1 MERIKRCNDELK
13 ADRPT
18 IGEVEFIPRIP
29 IYILVENVRSVHNVG
44 SIFRSADGFGA
55 EKIYLTGYTAHPPRE
70 DLHKTALG
78 AEDAVPWEYY
88 ENPLDA
94 AEVIKKQGIPLI
106 LIEQTKQSKS
116 MYEIEWKFPLCFIV
130 GNEVNGV
137 SEELSNMVNIH
148 VELPMRGVKQSLN
161 VSVAAGVVGY
171 EFARYYSQYKKSE

>member
-1 MERIKRCNDELK
+1 MDRIKRCNDELK

-29 IYILVENVRSVHNVG
+29 ISILVENVRSVHNVG

-94 AEVIKKQGIPLI
+94 AKVIKKQSIPLI
-106 LIEQTKQSKS
+106 LFEQTKESKS
-116 MYEIEWKFPLCFIV
+116 MYEIDWEFPLCYIL
-130 GNEVNGV
+130 GNEVSGV
-137 SEELSNMVNIH
+137 SEELSAFADIH
-148 VELPMRGVKQSLN
+148 VELPMRGIKQSLN
-161 VSVAAGVVGY
+161 VSVAAGVAGY
-171 EFARYYSQYKKSE
+171 EFSRHYIKNNKTE